1 VSAIVKLNLT
11 KTDFHSVLHP
21 FHILQDGMRA
31 RLAKIALALLFS
43 AIAAAPLDADDLI
56 DRKGINTPLRGDV
69 TDISRT
75 EVVLK
80 GRNNQREYRIPANE
94 IERVRWQG
102 ENPLLTQVRVEE
114 RNGQFDKAIA
124 GYEAALKDSPSANL
138 TTDLEFL
145 IARATASKALA
156 NEENYDGAIKLLEKF
171 RTAHPRSFHYFESL
185 KLLARLYMAKPDVEQ
200 ANAAM
205 KLMSE
210 APWNDFKM
218 EADNLQAR
226 VALANGQVDAALAA
240 LDKVI
245 SVKPTTPTE
254 LSRRYEALLTK
265 AACLQKQDKFQDTI
279 DVLTNILEEAADDD
293 TKTLAET
300 CVRLGDCYQAAGR
313 TKEAILAY
321 LRVDILFPKE
331 KTHHAEALY
340 YLSRLFAQDG
350 KFDKAADAQ
359 ARLQQAYPRSQWTA
373 KLTVAPK

>member
-1 VSAIVKLNLT
+1 MIATMRSKWIGMCLSLT
-11 KTDFHSVLHP
+11 AVLVTT
-21 FHILQDGMRA
+21 
-31 RLAKIALALLFS
+31 FS
-43 AIAAAPLDADDLI
+43 ANRLNADDSI
-56 DRKGINTPLRGDV
+56 DRKGANSPLRGDV
-69 TDISRT
+69 TEISRT

-94 IERVRWQG
+94 IVRLRWQG
-102 ENPLLTQVRVEE
+102 ENPQLTQVRVEE

-124 GYEAALKDSPSANL
+124 GYEAALKDASSGNL

-156 NEENYDGAIKLLEKF
+156 EEENYDEAIKRLEKF
-171 RTAHPRSFHYFESL
+171 RAAHPSSFRYFESL

-200 ANAAM
+200 ATATM
-205 KLMSE
+205 KLLAE

-218 EADNLQAR
+218 EADILQAQ
-226 VALANGQVDAALAA
+226 VALAHGHVEQALAP
-240 LDKVI
+240 LDNVLR
-245 SVKPTTPTE
+245 VKPASPAE
-254 LSRRYEALLTK
+254 WSRRYEALLTK
-265 AACLQKQDKFQDTI
+265 ATCLQKQGKFQDAI
-279 DVLTNILEEAADDD
+279 DVLTSILDEAAEEDI
-293 TKTLAET
+293 KTLAET

-331 KTHHAEALY
+331 KTHHAESLY

-359 ARLQQAYPRSQWTA
+359 ARLQQAYPHSPWTA
-373 KLTVAPK
+373 KLAVAPK